1 MVWRQDNSATPFTGT
16 LWYEKEGGAM
26 RRVMPRLFGSIQP
39 GRSLITVL
47 ALVIVMA
54 YGGTEALAKELR
66 FVAQELGKGAI
77 WQPSTVVIEQKRD
90 FQDPLYF
97 VLENPTSIEHEFAVS
112 GLFEILMEKGEKGV
126 LEKLFPGTEES
137 LVPKGAYK
145 MEPIRIKLAPGQT
158 KKILVAPTGL
168 EGPRNL
174 GARYR
179 YFCPIHEGTHM
190 AGNLYVD

>member
-1 MVWRQDNSATPFTGT
+1 
-16 LWYEKEGGAM
+16 M
-26 RRVMPRLFGSIQP
+26 RKVMSGLFLSIQP
-39 GRSLITVL
+39 GRSLITAL
-47 ALVIVMA
+47 ALVVVMV
-54 YGGTEALAKELR
+54 YGSSEALAKEFR

-77 WQPSTVVIEQKRD
+77 WQPTTVVIEQKND
-90 FQDPLYF
+90 LKEPLYF
-97 VLENPTSIEHEFAVS
+97 VLENPTSMEHEFAVS
-112 GLFEILMEKGEKGV
+112 GLYEILMEKGEKGV

-158 KKILVAPTGL
+158 KKIVVSPTGL

-179 YFCPIHEGTHM
+179 YFCPIHEAMHV